1 MSRGLFLLFICLLCA
16 SLCRSQELSEVAFSG
31 DSTYRRVIQG
41 GQDSLNCYL
50 SYPLGKHEVL
60 RGFGNNDRELTRLSE
75 FIHRAFSD
83 TLIYVRS
90 VRLTGYS
97 SIDGTYA
104 VNETL
109 ARNRVES
116 MRRYLDREYGLS
128 SRYPLRTDYVSED
141 WGGLRQLLLSSDYA
155 WRGAALQIID
165 QTDVFNGRESQLMLL
180 NGGEPY
186 REMLNRLFPLLRR
199 VEILVE
205 YDLRKI
211 IEQRFKRKLSDMEFQ
226 SVLARERE
234 KAAAEDA
241 RLNALRQRMES
252 GRLDAAAA
260 REQARQQEARRNEM
274 LRQEQ
279 ERMAARQKMQEA
291 ERERIRQERLRF
303 KPVFAIKTNLVSWA
317 GVTPEFERATFMP
330 NLSGEV
336 FFAKRFS
343 AEVSAVYSDFDFGSG
358 EHWGVTGYGLEPR
371 FWLKGNS
378 SYKGF
383 FLGVYGRAGD
393 FNVLRTDGN
402 YTGTY
407 MQAGVSL
414 GYYLLLTKRWGVE
427 LGVRGGY
434 HKSDAGK
441 YVVNGEHLYLL
452 DEKVDGNRVG
462 LTGLNV
468 SVAYRF

>member
-1 MSRGLFLLFICLLCA
+1 MRGLFLVFICLLWT
-16 SLCRSQELSEVAFSG
+16 SLGRSQELTGGTFVG

-50 SYPLGKHEVL
+50 SYPLGKYEVL
-60 RGFGNNDRELTRLSE
+60 PGFGDNDLELKRLDK
-75 FIHRAFSD
+75 FIRRAFSD
-83 TLIYVRS
+83 TLIYVHS

-104 VNETL
+104 VNEAL
-109 ARNRVES
+109 AKNRVEG
-116 MRRYLDREYGLS
+116 MRRYLDKEYGLS
-128 SRYPLRTDYVSED
+128 SRYPLRMDYVAED
-141 WGGLRQLLLSSDYA
+141 WEMLRQLIVASDLS
-155 WRGAALQIID
+155 WRDAALEIID
-165 QTDVFNGRESQLMLL
+165 HTDVFDGRESKLILL
-180 NGGEPY
+180 NGGQPY
-186 REMLNRLFPLLRR
+186 REMNGILFPQLRR

-205 YDLRKI
+205 YDLKKI
-211 IEQRFKRKLSDMEFQ
+211 IEQRFKRRLSDLEFK
-226 SVLARERE
+226 SVLAQERE

-241 RLNALRQRMES
+241 RLIALKHRTEAKQWEAVAMRQEVQAQEESRRETLQREQQRME
-252 GRLDAAAA
+252 
-260 REQARQQEARRNEM
+260 ARRKA
-274 LRQEQ
+274 QEQ
-279 ERMAARQKMQEA
+279 
-291 ERERIRQERLRF
+291 ERERIRLERMRF
-303 KPVFAIKTNLVSWA
+303 KPVLAVKTNLIAWA
-317 GVTPEFERATFMP
+317 GMTPEFEHTTFMP
-330 NLSGEV
+330 NLALEV

-343 AEVSAVYSDFDFGSG
+343 AALSAVYSDFDFGSG
-358 EHWGVTGYGLEPR
+358 EHWGVTGYSLEPR
-371 FWLKGNS
+371 FWLKGRS
-378 SYKGF
+378 VYKGF
-383 FLGVYGRAGD
+383 YVGLYGQAGD
-393 FNVLRTDGN
+393 FNLRRTEGN